1 MVDKMQKVE
10 IEPLIWL
17 LNPPVGDMLKAI
29 AQFKLFMFTEQ
40 NTKTDMIGKLKC
52 TAQTTIP
59 IH

>member
-1 MVDKMQKVE
+1 
-10 IEPLIWL
+10 
-17 LNPPVGDMLKAI
+17 
-29 AQFKLFMFTEQ
+29 MFTEQ